1 MVPDGYGL
9 FVSPPIR
16 LRALTRP
23 SGPHLP
29 TGRSAGGVPLNQTVG
44 RSSDTSCRIADDSSM
59 SSFFTLNPT
68 IPSQFSLQTV
78 TWEFHTIPGTSRY
91 PRINPQWPAFYSRS
105 SSVEVYDTNGTGTY
119 IFEDAHKYC
128 FSSSQQPRTRIL
140 WEMALQGRVRSSQ
153 SPAKVVKVT
162 RVWIWIHPAQ
172 QSYQP

>member
-1 MVPDGYGL
+1 MEPDGYGL

-29 TGRSAGGVPLNQTVG
+29 TGRSTGGVSSIQTVG
-44 RSSDTSCRIADDSSM
+44 RSSDASCRIADDSSM
-59 SSFFTLNPT
+59 SSFFMLNPT

-78 TWEFHTIPGTSRY
+78 TWEFYTIPGTTRYSRVY
-91 PRINPQWPAFYSRS
+91 PQWPAFLLSIVQRRTVRHKRS
-105 SSVEVYDTNGTGTY
+105 GTC
-119 IFEDAHKYC
+119 IFEKAHKYC

-140 WEMALQGRVRSSQ
+140 WEVAMQGRVRSSQ

-162 RVWIWIHPAQ
+162 RVWTRIHPVQ